1 MQVENAVY
9 PSVER
14 IGALSA
20 VESGEPIVML
30 NLLRFRD
37 KAVYSDGRSTTLTGR
52 EAYQIYATAMQ
63 KVVEENGGRFVFGG
77 QIDSLVIGDVEDMWD
92 FCGLVE
98 YPSAADFVRIA
109 MLPEVAEIGVHRTAG
124 LAGQLLIRV
133 AQM

>member
-20 VESGEPIVML
+20 VVSDEPVVML

-63 KVVEENGGRFVFGG
+63 KVVEENGGRFVFLG
-77 QIDSLVIGDVEDMWD
+77 QITSLVIGDVEDMWD
-92 FCGLVE
+92 VCGLVE

-109 MLPEVAEIGVHRTAG
+109 TLPEVAEIGVHRTAG
-124 LAGQLLIRV
+124 LEGQLLIRV
-133 AQM
+133 NQA